1 MANIFNKLLGLH
13 STSFLGDKISNVE
26 EEKFFMSCW
35 FIVHAL
41 LLCGCELC
49 AISAIPGHNQW
60 WILNIFAGWS
70 SCKLCVAFSMWTFEH
85 LDTCAQPGPFQ
96 VCMRWYSTNLS
107 WIMTSQCSLSRR
119 IIHLHC
125 SLLKAIS
132 SAGSFRDP
140 PPHHLQ
146 IILYIKTKCTFVARD
161 SEFKSI
167 CIQAMCR
174 LVHIHP
180 MVMCFFFIGF
190 TLLTSRLL
198 AVLP

>member
-1 MANIFNKLLGLH
+1 
-13 STSFLGDKISNVE
+13 
-26 EEKFFMSCW
+26 MSCW
-35 FIVHAL
+35 FVVHAL

-140 PPHHLQ
+140 LH
-146 IILYIKTKCTFVARD
+146 ITC
-161 SEFKSI
+161 KS
-167 CIQAMCR
+167 
-174 LVHIHP
+174 
-180 MVMCFFFIGF
+180 FY
-190 TLLTSRLL
+190 TSRPSVHLWAQINL
-198 AVLP
+198 YSSDVQAGSHSPNGNVPFFSSVLPSSPRDF

>member
-1 MANIFNKLLGLH
+1 
-13 STSFLGDKISNVE
+13 
-26 EEKFFMSCW
+26 MSCW
-35 FIVHAL
+35 FVVHAL

-107 WIMTSQCSLSRR
+107 WIMTSQCSLSLR

-132 SAGSFRDP
+132 SPGSFRGP
-140 PPHHLQ
+140 RHPLQ
-146 IILYIKTKCTFVARD
+146 MISYIKTHCTLHQHLYSSQLCASSVNGKAHHG
-161 SEFKSI
+161 
-167 CIQAMCR
+167 
-174 LVHIHP
+174 V
-180 MVMCFFFIGF
+180 FI
-190 TLLTSRLL
+190 LTPLQTFSG
-198 AVLP
+198 LP